1 MQPGE
6 DLFAP
11 RVKVQNR
18 DDAERL
24 VFNVTATMA
33 ALERV
38 LDSET
43 EHLQAGRIRD
53 GLAEETRKSELAG
66 AYLRGLEA
74 CKSNAVALA
83 RFAPERIDTLKLAH
97 SGFRRAVER
106 NQTVIATA
114 RAVSE
119 GLVRGLAEEMSRA
132 ANPPV
137 YGATRRLAPLPKRA
151 QPLLC
156 SRIY

>member
-1 MQPGE
+1 MQPAE

-11 RVKVQNR
+11 RVKVQSR

-24 VFNVTATMA
+24 VFNVTAAMA

-38 LDSET
+38 LETET

-53 GLAEETRKSELAG
+53 GLAEEARKTDLAG

-83 RFAPERIDTLKLAH
+83 RFVPEHIETLKLAH
-97 SGFRRAVER
+97 SGFRRAVDR
-106 NQTVIATA
+106 NQAVIATA

-119 GLVRGLAEEMSRA
+119 GLVRGLAEEMTRA
-132 ANPPV
+132 ANPQI

-151 QPLLC
+151 QPILC
-156 SRIY
+156 SRSY

>member
-1 MQPGE
+1 MQPAE

-11 RVKVQNR
+11 RVKVQSR

-24 VFNVTATMA
+24 VFNVTAAMA

-38 LDSET
+38 LET
-43 EHLQAGRIRD
+43 ETERLQVL
-53 GLAEETRKSELAG
+53 GLAEEARKTDLAG

-83 RFAPERIDTLKLAH
+83 RFVPEHIETLKLAH
-97 SGFRRAVER
+97 SGFRRAVDR
-106 NQTVIATA
+106 NQAVIATA

-119 GLVRGLAEEMSRA
+119 GLVRGLAEEMTRA
-132 ANPPV
+132 ANPQI

-151 QPLLC
+151 QPILC
-156 SRIY
+156 SRSY

>member
-1 MQPGE
+1 MQPVE

-18 DDAERL
+18 EDAERL
-24 VFNVTATMA
+24 VGNVTTTMA
-33 ALERV
+33 ELESV
-38 LDSET
+38 LEHET
-43 EHLQAGRIRD
+43 AHLKAGRVRD
-53 GLAEETRKSELAG
+53 GLAQEARKSDLAG

-83 RFAPERIDTLKLAH
+83 RFAPDRIETLKSAH
-97 SGFRRAVER
+97 TGFRQAVER
-106 NQTVIATA
+106 NQMVIATA

-119 GLVRGLAEEMSRA
+119 GLVRGLSEEMTRA
-132 ANPPV
+132 ANPQV
-137 YGATRRLAPLPKRA
+137 YGSGRVLTPLPKRA
-151 QPLLC
+151 QPILC